1 ALLAAWPLA
10 ALLRGGGLGAA
21 LGLSAVAGV
30 CVVALWRSWP
40 LWRASAR
47 EGGTLGAHWQ
57 ALDARD
63 ASGWHGL
70 GAAACVA
77 AILGSILLLAWPG
90 LLGPQA
96 RWAVAGAAL
105 VAWPL
110 LHLLLQRLPEPP
122 LLSRPIPVVDMEGEP
137 SSLAAARAGRVDQAL
152 ALLEAGADAHG
163 LPLED
168 ERDQRPLAVLAAV
181 LPDLRLLRALIAA
194 GVDVNAAHGGLTP
207 LLAATRDSWHGRPE
221 AV

>member
-1 ALLAAWPLA
+1 MPEARPDRRPALAAAAIA
-10 ALLRGGGLGAA
+10 ALLILATGVGGVVAAVAGALAQPALALAVRARDGLQGLDRATALRGRGLGAA
-21 LGLSAVAGV
+21 LGLGAVAGV

-90 LLGPQA
+90 LLGPQ
-96 RWAVAGAAL
+96 
-105 VAWPL
+105 
-110 LHLLLQRLPEPP
+110 
-122 LLSRPIPVVDMEGEP
+122 
-137 SSLAAARAGRVDQAL
+137 
-152 ALLEAGADAHG
+152 
-163 LPLED
+163 
-168 ERDQRPLAVLAAV
+168 
-181 LPDLRLLRALIAA
+181 
-194 GVDVNAAHGGLTP
+194 
-207 LLAATRDSWHGRPE
+207 
-221 AV
+221 